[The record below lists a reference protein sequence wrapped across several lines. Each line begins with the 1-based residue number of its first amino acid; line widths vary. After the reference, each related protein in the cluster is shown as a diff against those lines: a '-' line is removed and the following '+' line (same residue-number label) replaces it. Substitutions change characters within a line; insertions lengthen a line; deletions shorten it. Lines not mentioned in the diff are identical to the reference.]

1 MNKHGAFGQVV
12 VQESQHKVR
21 KIPFSK
27 DPTTKYMRSLENE
40 AYILHYLTKKKV
52 QCIPQYFGMRQTFQ
66 LQMQYL
72 PIPQIDLR
80 SYLKDL
86 SLDQFHEFLRHC
98 FMCLEALHR
107 HVLHMDLHRDNIM
120 YRRPNTE
127 NPYPQLVFIDFG
139 VSVTVKDTLRN
150 YPSLD
155 KDDVNALMERYKKY
169 ERYQLFGILLD
180 MYEEQQSSQQTLQ
193 RIQRLERFRPQP
205 RVTQQERE
213 EMDEFHDT
221 CYMMVLEGKWPH
233 HHHK

>member
-12 VQESQHKVR
+12 VHASQNKVR
-21 KIPFSK
+21 KIPYSK
-27 DPTTKYMRSLENE
+27 DPTTKYVRSLENE

-86 SLDQFHEFLRHC
+86 SLDQFHEFVRHC

-120 YRRPNTE
+120 FRRPTTE
-127 NPYPQLVFIDFG
+127 TSYPQLVFIDFG
-139 VSVTVKDTLRN
+139 FSVTLKDTLRN
-150 YPSLD
+150 YPSSSSDLD
-155 KDDVNALMERYKKY
+155 VHALMERYKRH
-169 ERYQLFGILLD
+169 ERYQLYGILLD
-180 MYEEQQSSQQTLQ
+180 MYEEQQQSSSQQTLE
-193 RIQRLERFRPQP
+193 RIEMLQRFRPSP
-205 RVTQQERE
+205 RVSQQERE

-221 CYMMVLEGKWPH
+221 CYRIVLEGKWSH
-233 HHHK
+233 H